1 MSDDDILN
9 ASIQKHRSGDLSCVC
24 SLVLD
29 VEVLSADCY
38 VRTLDCL
45 YDRYDVDCR
54 YAIYN
59 VYIRIYYEILQGIY

>member
-9 ASIQKHRSGDLSCVC
+9 ACIQKHRSRDLSCVC

-29 VEVLSADCY
+29 VEVLSANCY
-38 VRTLDCL
+38 VGTLNSF
-45 YDRYDVDCR
+45 YNRYDIDCR

-59 VYIRIYYEILQGIY
+59 IYIRIYYEIFQSIY